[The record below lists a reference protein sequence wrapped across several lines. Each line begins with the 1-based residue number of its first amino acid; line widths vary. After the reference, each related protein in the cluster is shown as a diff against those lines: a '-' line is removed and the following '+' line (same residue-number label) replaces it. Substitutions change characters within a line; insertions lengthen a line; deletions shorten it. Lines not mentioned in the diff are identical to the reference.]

1 MSKRGVENQSTC
13 RSHGCRGGCGCK
25 NRNEAIAM
33 ERLLVRVGGSARV
46 SIASVVKR
54 KSTATIVSNSSLEN
68 SVGRYDSTK
77 GALKKIVLIAR
88 SIVST

>member
-46 SIASVVKR
+46 SKKR
-54 KSTATIVSNSSLEN
+54 KSMATIVSNSILEN
-68 SVGRYDSTK
+68 SVGRHDSTK

-88 SIVST
+88 SLVST